1 MLTLEPMSQTSQPE
15 QRVGGLPPRP
25 HHHSSIPSSSQAIDA
40 QQPDKSRPAAWQR
53 WNCAPGA
60 LLATLLLSAC
70 PASTPQYQPG
80 DPASDVASGIHCPA
94 GTEATVGQTQG
105 VLSAVWCQRPSGQK
119 HGPFLDWWENR
130 MKKSSGEYRDGVRTG
145 VWTFYLQDG
154 QPDTKVLYRDG
165 EALPLVQSP
174 TMSLP

>member
-1 MLTLEPMSQTSQPE
+1 ML
-15 QRVGGLPPRP
+15 
-25 HHHSSIPSSSQAIDA
+25 
-40 QQPDKSRPAAWQR
+40 AA
-53 WNCAPGA
+53 
-60 LLATLLLSAC
+60 LLLSAC
-70 PASTPQYQPG
+70 PASTSQYQPG
-80 DPASDVASGIHCPA
+80 DPVSDVASAIRCPD

-105 VLSAVWCQRPSGQK
+105 VLSAVWCQRPNGQK

-130 MKKSSGEYRDGVRTG
+130 MKKSTGEYRDGVRTG

-154 QPDTKVLYRDG
+154 RPDTKVLYRDG